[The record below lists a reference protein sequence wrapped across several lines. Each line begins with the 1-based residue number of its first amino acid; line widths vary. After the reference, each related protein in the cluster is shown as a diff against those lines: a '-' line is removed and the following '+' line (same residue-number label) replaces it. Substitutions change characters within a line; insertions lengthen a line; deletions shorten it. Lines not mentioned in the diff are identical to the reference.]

1 MPEFPLCSHSPS
13 FSLLESLKETGFI
26 RTFFLPVFV
35 FSNAKTIVNLIQ
47 ERKEEADAEEAAR
60 NCTTCSPCLEHFQAF
75 STRIS
80 LPISM
85 IFSPFTRSLFLS
97 QLGFHFRHFFCCSN
111 FQGTFAN
118 CVGLFIRNQ

>member
-13 FSLLESLKETGFI
+13 FSLLESLKETGF
-26 RTFFLPVFV
+26 FLELFSLSPFI

-47 ERKEEADAEEAAR
+47 ESKEEAEEAAR

-85 IFSPFTRSLFLS
+85 IFSPFTRSLS
-97 QLGFHFRHFFCCSN
+97 LGFHFRHFFCCSN